1 MRNRIRCQMI
11 YTFCL
16 FLLLA
21 LSSPTIAQ
29 GDPFNLIGEVTGI
42 SGGGKPGVQI
52 NFEQGRY
59 IAMTDRNGRFVVR
72 NILPGSYAIT
82 VREGQNNQRFNKR
95 IVMGEKIDLRVNW

>member
-29 GDPFNLIGEVTGI
+29 GDPFLLIGEVTG
-42 SGGGKPGVQI
+42 SNGGGQAGVRV
-52 NFEQGRY
+52 NFEPRRY
-59 IAMTDRNGRFVVR
+59 SAMTDRNGRFVVR
-72 NILPGSYAIT
+72 SVLPGSYTIT
-82 VREGQNNQRFNKR
+82 VRKGPKNQQF
-95 IVMGEKIDLRVNW
+95 EKNIRKGDKIELRVNW